1 MTSLGRAMNWAI
13 GVIVWE
19 PHEFVSA
26 NGYCHSSPKPAMPR
40 ANAPWSPPEKNA
52 AWLELATVLVPSP
65 LA

>member
-1 MTSLGRAMNWAI
+1 MNCAI

-19 PHEFVSA
+19 PQEFVNT
-26 NGYCHSSPKPAMPR
+26 NGYWYSRPKPAMPR

-52 AWLELATVLVPSP
+52 AWLELATVLIPSP